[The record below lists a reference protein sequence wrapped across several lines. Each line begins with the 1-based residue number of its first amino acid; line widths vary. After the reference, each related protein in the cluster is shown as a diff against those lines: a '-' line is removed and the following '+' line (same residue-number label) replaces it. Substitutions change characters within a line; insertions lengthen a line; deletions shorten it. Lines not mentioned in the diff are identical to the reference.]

1 MEGTMAFFNSLFN
14 YLAHNIQSVLFSYL
28 ELPLRLMQVRM
39 ITKSPARNEVHLAAF
54 SCISRSILFNAL
66 WHTIAVC
73 VSFLLLTVDSLNIFS
88 FCVPRLRWKHWA
100 GWWVFELH
108 CSPTM
113 PPGYYCPK
121 LTSSKTQAQ
130 VLQEMPPL
138 VLLLALQLR
147 NPLFLPALIV
157 AHQLRN
163 VLCVLTP
170 WSTLPWCRVA
180 ISSAGIV
187 LCLTRQAIVAERWV
201 VTMREAALSSVR
213 FVALSFRAKIYEPC
227 LVMSDSKLTIKECN
241 G

>member
-1 MEGTMAFFNSLFN
+1 MEGTMTFFNSLFN
-14 YLAHNIQSVLFSYL
+14 YLVHYIQSVLFSYL

-39 ITKSPARNEVHLAAF
+39 ITKSPARNEVYLAAF
-54 SCISRSILFNAL
+54 FHIQILSYDTVFRLHASRYRCFLPLISL
-66 WHTIAVC
+66 
-73 VSFLLLTVDSLNIFS
+73 
-88 FCVPRLRWKHWA
+88 PRLRWKLWA
-100 GWWVFELH
+100 GWWVFESH
-108 CSPTM
+108 CSPTT

-213 FVALSFRAKIYEPC
+213 FVAQRFRAKRYEPC